1 MNERI
6 LLVDDDPNILSA
18 FKRQLRK
25 RYDLDVAEGGQCAI
39 DKVDQNEPYAIV
51 VSDMQ
56 MPEVD
61 GLSLLR
67 HVRDQSPDTVRIM
80 LTGNADQKTAT
91 DAVNEGRI
99 FRFINKPCSSDDLA
113 EVLTAGLEHCR
124 LLAAEKELLSETLNG
139 SIDLMT
145 SMLSM
150 VNPIA
155 FGRANRVRSIVG
167 RMCPIL
173 KLANSWQIEIA
184 AALSQIGSVTIPSDV
199 LEKSYSGA
207 QLSVEDQRMID
218 EHPAVAA
225 KMVAEIP
232 RLQDVGKIITLAA
245 TESRGET
252 DSLEK
257 SIIEA
262 SEILDMV
269 LTYDSFACVQSPAE
283 AISQTGK
290 TPRFE
295 GRSEWLKVL
304 SQVVA
309 EDFVVSTVPIFQ
321 LKPGM
326 ILDEDLRADAGVL
339 LVTKGQQLND
349 SLIDRLKNYANHK
362 GIQETVRVRVPGK

>member
-1 MNERI
+1 
-6 LLVDDDPNILSA
+6 
-18 FKRQLRK
+18 
-25 RYDLDVAEGGQCAI
+25 
-39 DKVDQNEPYAIV
+39 
-51 VSDMQ
+51 
-56 MPEVD
+56 
-61 GLSLLR
+61 
-67 HVRDQSPDTVRIM
+67 
-80 LTGNADQKTAT
+80 
-91 DAVNEGRI
+91 
-99 FRFINKPCSSDDLA
+99 
-113 EVLTAGLEHCR
+113 
-124 LLAAEKELLSETLNG
+124 
-139 SIDLMT
+139 
-145 SMLSM
+145 
-150 VNPIA
+150 
-155 FGRANRVRSIVG
+155 
-167 RMCPIL
+167 
-173 KLANSWQIEIA
+173 
-184 AALSQIGSVTIPSDV
+184 
-199 LEKSYSGA
+199 
-207 QLSVEDQRMID
+207 MID